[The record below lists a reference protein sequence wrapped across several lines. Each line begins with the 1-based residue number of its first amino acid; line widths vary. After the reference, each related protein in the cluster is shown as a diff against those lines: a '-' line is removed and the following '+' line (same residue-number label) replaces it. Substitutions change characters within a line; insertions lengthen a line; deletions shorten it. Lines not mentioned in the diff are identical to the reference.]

1 MVVLCVGAITFGN
14 LATVI
19 PLLSLCPTAEREL
32 AEVDWLAIA
41 LVLIGAVSLAWRR
54 QAPLAVLAIT
64 TTVFCA
70 GLLLGYPPAQP
81 IAPMIALYALAVVHS
96 SLVTATAGAAAALV
110 IVTATATHL
119 HWQADF
125 DDRVFENLMLLSAA
139 CLLGYGIQ
147 LSRARK
153 SVLLAQETRLA
164 REHAAHTQQAIRI
177 EKSRIARELHDVVAH
192 NVSVITAQA
201 SGARRVFDTEPELAR
216 EALHSIETTGR
227 GALTEMRRLLGVL
240 QLETD
245 NAEVEPQPGLDQ
257 LPFLIAQ
264 MERSGL
270 PVELTVSGAA
280 RPLSSGVQLNAF
292 RIVQE
297 ALTNTLKHAGPSR
310 ARVELSYRSDHLD
323 VRVGDNG
330 RGLRADAVPGH
341 GVIGMHQ
348 RAAMLGGELSVLQG
362 AAGGVQVDASLP
374 TET

>member
-1 MVVLCVGAITFGN
+1 VVVLCVGAITLGN

-19 PLLSLCPTAEREL
+19 PLLSLCPTAEREF
-32 AEVDWLAIA
+32 AEVDWIGIA
-41 LVLIGAVSLAWRR
+41 LVLLGAVSLAWRR
-54 QAPLAVLAIT
+54 QAPLTVLAIT
-64 TTVFCA
+64 ATAFCA

-81 IAPMIALYALAVVHS
+81 LAPVIALYALAVVHS
-96 SLVTATAGAAAALV
+96 SLVTASAGAAAALV

-119 HWQADF
+119 GWQGDF
-125 DDRVFENLMLLSAA
+125 DDRVFENLMLLCAA
-139 CLLGYGIQ
+139 CMLGYGIQ
-147 LSRARK
+147 LGRTRK
-153 SVLLAQETRLA
+153 SVLMAQEARLA
-164 REHAAHTQQAIRI
+164 REHTAEMQQAVRD

-201 SGARRVFDTEPELAR
+201 TGAQRVFDTEPELAR
-216 EALHSIETTGR
+216 DALRSIETTGR

-245 NAEVEPQPGLDQ
+245 NAAIEPQPGLDQ

-270 PVELTVSGAA
+270 TVDLKVSGDP
-280 RPLSSGVQLNAF
+280 RPLSSGVQLTAF

-310 ARVELSYRSDHLD
+310 AQVELRYRADHLD

-330 RGLRADAVPGH
+330 KGFSADAVPGH
-341 GVIGMHQ
+341 GVIGMRQ
-348 RAAMLGGELSVLQG
+348 RAAMLGGDLSVLQN
-362 AAGGVQVDASLP
+362 AAGGVLVDASLP

>member
-1 MVVLCVGAITFGN
+1 MVVLCVGALTFGN

-32 AEVDWLAIA
+32 AEVDWLGIA

-64 TTVFCA
+64 ATAFCA

-96 SLVTATAGAAAALV
+96 SLVTASAGAAAALV

-153 SVLLAQETRLA
+153 SVLLAQEARLA
-164 REHAAHTQQAIRI
+164 REHAAQTQQAVRV

-201 SGARRVFDTEPELAR
+201 TGAQRVFDTEPELAR
-216 EALHSIETTGR
+216 DALHSIETTGR

-245 NAEVEPQPGLDQ
+245 DAEIEPQPGLDQ

-270 PVELTVSGAA
+270 PVDLQVSGEP

-310 ARVELSYRSDHLD
+310 ARVELSYRPDHLD
-323 VRVGDNG
+323 VRIVDDG
-330 RGLRADAVPGH
+330 RGFDADAVPGH
-341 GVIGMHQ
+341 GLIGMRQ
-348 RAAMLGGELSVLQG
+348 RAAMLGGELAVLQG
-362 AAGGVQVDASLP
+362 AAGASR
-374 TET
+374 

>member
-1 MVVLCVGAITFGN
+1 VIVLCVGALTFGN

-32 AEVDWLAIA
+32 AEADWLGIS
-41 LVLIGAVSLAWRR
+41 LVLVGAVSLAWRR
-54 QAPLAVLAIT
+54 QAPLAVLAT
-64 TTVFCA
+64 TATAFCA

-81 IAPMIALYALAVVHS
+81 IAPVIALYALAVVHS
-96 SLVTATAGAAAALV
+96 SLVTASAGAAAALV

-119 HWQADF
+119 QWQADF

-153 SVLLAQETRLA
+153 SVLKAQEARLA
-164 REHAAHTQQAIRI
+164 REYAAQTQQAVRV

-192 NVSVITAQA
+192 HVSVITAQA
-201 SGARRVFDTEPELAR
+201 TGAQRVFDTEPELAR
-216 EALHSIETTGR
+216 DALHSIETTGR

-245 NAEVEPQPGLDQ
+245 NAEIEPQPGLDE

-270 PVELTVSGAA
+270 PVDLQVSGEPRA
-280 RPLSSGVQLNAF
+280 LSSGVQLNAF

-297 ALTNTLKHAGPSR
+297 ALTNTLKHAGPAR
-310 ARVELSYRSDHLD
+310 ARVELSYQADHLD
-323 VRVGDNG
+323 VRIFDDG
-330 RGLRADAVPGH
+330 RGFDADSVPGH
-341 GVIGMHQ
+341 GLIGMRQ
-348 RAAMLGGELSVLQG
+348 RTAMLGGEFAVLQG
-362 AAGGVQVDASLP
+362 VSGGVMVNASLP
-374 TET
+374 TEA

>member
-1 MVVLCVGAITFGN
+1 VVVLCVGALTFGN

-19 PLLSLCPTAEREL
+19 PLLSLCPTTERDL
-32 AEVDWLAIA
+32 AEVDWLGIS

-64 TTVFCA
+64 AASFCA

-81 IAPMIALYALAVVHS
+81 IAPVVALYALAVVHS
-96 SLVTATAGAAAALV
+96 SLVTATAGATAALV

-119 HWQADF
+119 KWQADF

-139 CLLGYGIQ
+139 CMLGYGIQ
-147 LSRARK
+147 LGRTRR
-153 SVLLAQETRLA
+153 SVLLAQEARLA
-164 REHAAHTQQAIRI
+164 REHAAETQQAVRD

-201 SGARRVFDTEPELAR
+201 TGAQRVFDTEPELAR
-216 EALHSIETTGR
+216 DALRSIETTGR

-240 QLETD
+240 QLESD
-245 NAEVEPQPGLDQ
+245 NAAIEPQPGLDQ
-257 LPFLIAQ
+257 LPYLIAQ

-270 PVELTVSGAA
+270 PVDLQVSGEP
-280 RPLSSGVQLNAF
+280 RPLSSGVQLNAY

-297 ALTNTLKHAGPSR
+297 ALTNTLKHAGPSC
-310 ARVELSYRSDHLD
+310 ARVELHYRPDHLD
-323 VRVGDNG
+323 IRVIDNG
-330 RGLRADAVPGH
+330 KGLNPDAVPGH
-341 GVIGMHQ
+341 GVIGMRQ
-348 RAAMLGGELSVLQG
+348 RAAMLGGQLSVLPG
-362 AAGGVQVDASLP
+362 TAGGVLVTASLP